1 MKWVLNRQNQT
12 KVLESFVEMS
22 GSSHKTTNNPKLQH
36 PPEIKKSNVILE
48 NIMEVLQNKFLS
60 PFHDKLDAAKLYNI
74 ISSQPVDN
82 SIRKNILSIEEIGKQ
97 LMHEYIERMST

>member
-1 MKWVLNRQNQT
+1 
-12 KVLESFVEMS
+12 
-22 GSSHKTTNNPKLQH
+22 
-36 PPEIKKSNVILE
+36 
-48 NIMEVLQNKFLS
+48 MEVLQNKFLS

>member
-1 MKWVLNRQNQT
+1 
-12 KVLESFVEMS
+12 MS
-22 GSSHKTTNNPKLQH
+22 GSSQKTTNNKKLQH

-74 ISSQPVDN
+74 SSQPVDN
-82 SIRKNILSIEEIGKQ
+82 SIRKNNLSIEETGKQ
-97 LMHEYIERMST
+97 LMPEYIERMST

>member
-1 MKWVLNRQNQT
+1 
-12 KVLESFVEMS
+12 MS

-60 PFHDKLDAAKLYNI
+60 PFHDKLDAAKLYI

-82 SIRKNILSIEEIGKQ
+82 SIRKNNLSIEETGKQ
-97 LMHEYIERMST
+97 LMSEYIERMST